1 MFEILYHIFVC
12 PLFCIAFH
20 YIFHRK
26 YDKKHIHIDYDEVA
40 RRVKGIIEQ
49 PVHYSN
55 NEIDTP
61 HFCSDKC
68 GTKGSSK

>member
-26 YDKKHIHIDYDEVA
+26 YDKKHMHIDYDEVA
-40 RRVKGIIEQ
+40 RRVKSLIDNQEEQ
-49 PVHYSN
+49 K
-55 NEIDTP
+55 P

-68 GTKGSSK
+68 GTKGSRK